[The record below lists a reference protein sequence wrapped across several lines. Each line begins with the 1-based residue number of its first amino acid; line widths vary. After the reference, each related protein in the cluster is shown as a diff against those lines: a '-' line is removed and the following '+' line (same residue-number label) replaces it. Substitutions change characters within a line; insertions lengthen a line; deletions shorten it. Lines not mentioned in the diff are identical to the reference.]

1 MLPLTKTLINLA
13 VFLVLANVS
22 SSVKADFNDGCDNDK
37 STNPRY
43 IRCLENKIT
52 EQKNIAQTWRNKIEF
67 DLKKKQSETGN
78 VQLLKVFERAEQEF
92 IKYVEDSCRWRY
104 LNLLPDTIAATIT
117 YKRCELQLNQQR
129 VDGLKFK

>member
-1 MLPLTKTLINLA
+1 MLHLNKTFINT
-13 VFLVLANVS
+13 VGFLVLANISTV
-22 SSVKADFNDGCDNDK
+22 AQAAFNDGCDNDK

-52 EQKNIAQTWRNKIEF
+52 EQQNIAQTWRNKIEF
-67 DLKKKQSETGN
+67 DLEKKQNETGN
-78 VQLLKVFERAEQEF
+78 VQLLKVFTRAEQEF
-92 IKYVEDSCRWRY
+92 VKYVEDSCRWRY
-104 LNLLPDTIAATIT
+104 LDLLPDTIAATIT